1 MVLLGLLLVALACLV
16 LGLVTAG
23 GIWFVA
29 SLVASALAGYLLW
42 RQREQIAARTGEHKD
57 QSAPKTSARPTS
69 LVTGTAFSAKPN
81 ADAPAA
87 SGTSAASAT
96 QDVWVVDGKPQFHT
110 KACGEIAGDA
120 AEAIPFSQAVEDG
133 FTECAACKPAVSSS
147 RTPQVWVVDGRPD
160 YHADGCRTL
169 RTAAAQSETEAE
181 QIPRAQALEDG
192 FTPCPD
198 CRPDGA
204 APASTTPIDST
215 ASDASEAAPAGT
227 VWVVDGR
234 PRYHLQDCLTIKGQ
248 QAEAIPVEQAAEDG
262 FMPCSMCEPAVTR
275 V

>member
-1 MVLLGLLLVALACLV
+1 VTSVVVLGLLLVALTCVV
-16 LGLVTAG
+16 LGLVTAA
-23 GIWFVA
+23 GIWFAA

-42 RQREQIAARTGEHKD
+42 RQREQIAARTGVHKNH
-57 QSAPKTSARPTS
+57 SAPKTSARPAS
-69 LVTGTAFSAKPN
+69 LVTGTAFTASR
-81 ADAPAA
+81 ADDTKA
-87 SGTSAASAT
+87 SPS
-96 QDVWVVDGKPQFHT
+96 QDVWVVDGKPQFHA
-110 KACGEIAGDA
+110 KGCSELGADQ
-120 AEAIPFSQAVEDG
+120 AEPVPYAQAVEDG
-133 FTECAACKPAVSSS
+133 FTECGRCKPAVSSS

-169 RTAAAQSETEAE
+169 KTAAAQGETEAE

-192 FTPCPD
+192 FTQCPD

-204 APASTTPIDST
+204 AEITSGPATGG
-215 ASDASEAAPAGT
+215 AHRAEGT

-248 QAEAIPVEQAAEDG
+248 QAEAIPREQASEDG
-262 FMPCSMCEPAVTR
+262 FMPCSMCEPAGTR